1 MDGSRPRAYFPNPQ
15 IQSSY
20 FNFRQRTVG
29 DFFNDVRKKGWKPTL
44 ADRRMWGQMRMD
56 PTDLADVSG

>member
-1 MDGSRPRAYFPNPQ
+1 
-15 IQSSY
+15 
-20 FNFRQRTVG
+20 VG

-44 ADRRMWGQMRMD
+44 TDRRMWGQMRMD